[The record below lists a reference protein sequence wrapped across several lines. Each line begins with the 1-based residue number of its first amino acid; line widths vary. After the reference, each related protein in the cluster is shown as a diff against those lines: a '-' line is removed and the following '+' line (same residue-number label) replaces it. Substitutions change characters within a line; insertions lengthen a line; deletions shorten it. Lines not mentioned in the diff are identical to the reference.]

1 METAFLKSIIETAV
15 VGYDIDSAKVVLS
28 QFGDMTMKEES
39 DFYDIGE
46 MVTEKERILRRLYSF
61 RTEGEEFLIAFFFG
75 DRSRRTCFFAAE
87 KLE

>member
-1 METAFLKSIIETAV
+1 METEFLKSIIETAV
-15 VGYDIDSAKVVLS
+15 VGYDIDSAGVVLS
-28 QFGDMTMKEES
+28 QFGDMTLREES

-46 MVTEKERILRRLYSF
+46 MVTEKERILRRLCSF
-61 RTEGEEFLIAFFFG
+61 KTEGEEFLIAFFFG